1 MNILIVDN
9 NAVWLETLK
18 RGLSISG
25 HEVIEAMSANEALMN
40 LSNPDT
46 PGIDLV
52 LTDYVMAQMN
62 GIELLKEIRLNYMGH
77 CR

>member
-9 NAVWLETLK
+9 NTVWLETLK
-18 RGLSISG
+18 RGLNINE
-25 HEVIEAMSANEALMN
+25 HEVMEAMSANEALMN

-52 LTDYVMAQMN
+52 LTDYVM
-62 GIELLKEIRLNYMGH
+62 G
-77 CR
+77 